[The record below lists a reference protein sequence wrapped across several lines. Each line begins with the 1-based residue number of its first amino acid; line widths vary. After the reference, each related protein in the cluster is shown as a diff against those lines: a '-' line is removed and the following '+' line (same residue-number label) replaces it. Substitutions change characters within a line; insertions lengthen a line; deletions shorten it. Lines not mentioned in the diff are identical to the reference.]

1 MTVRILLATNDH
13 RNGQPT
19 GTVGALE
26 IPDVISL
33 EAPHPEPPCVIYP
46 YRTPPHVEIEG
57 APYAILGYASW
68 VGNWCWDAVTV
79 SDDDAVDILDRLRK
93 TERWT
98 ITEGAHAV
106 FGKWK
111 RGEKILADDLRVD
124 DE

>member
-19 GTVGALE
+19 GRVRALE

-33 EAPHPEPPCVIYP
+33 EAP
-46 YRTPPHVEIEG
+46 TPPPV
-57 APYAILGYASW
+57 GYIRPVSMRLRIAGWSYPVLAHASW

-79 SDDDAVDILDRLRK
+79 SDQDAVDILDRLRK

-98 ITEGAHAV
+98 CVEAERAV
-106 FGKWK
+106 FGKWQ
-111 RGEKILADDLRVD
+111 RGEKILSSDLRTD